1 MAVVGLL
8 KGNVEDERSDS
19 EDYSSEEEGKK
30 SNGAPPAELPRL
42 RADGCEW
49 RARSRGRPA
58 E

>member
-30 SNGAPPAELPRL
+30 RN
-42 RADGCEW
+42 
-49 RARSRGRPA
+49 
-58 E
+58 